1 MDLFSRDDLR
11 TLMGNRR
18 TPCIS
23 LFMPTT
29 RGVGHEDNKR
39 WKNVVREGEERLSTS
54 GSHASEIKELLRP
67 AQAMLENG
75 PFWQNV
81 SDGLA
86 VFISPETFRSFR
98 LPMAVGEQMVVA
110 DHFHIRPVL
119 PLIVGDGRF
128 YILALSQKNVRL
140 LQATHHTVGE
150 LELQGVPRSF
160 QEALNYDD
168 VEVSRT
174 VHSHP
179 AAGGKAGSREAIA
192 HGHGTGIDSA
202 KEGLLEFVQ
211 KVNRGLERL
220 LQNEDAPL
228 VLVGVEYELAIYRQ
242 ANSYKHLVA
251 EEVAGNPDR
260 LSPLE
265 LRDRA
270 WVVVQPYFQEARQKT
285 AALYRQMAGTGR
297 TSNDLAEIVAAA
309 YQGQVQF
316 LFVPFGREPQTA
328 HWGRFDPTTQKVE
341 NHERPEPGDED
352 LVNLAIV
359 LALTHKGTIYA
370 LEPGEIPNQ
379 PPLAAVFWLPVGE
392 RSSKRTISP

>member
-1 MDLFSRDDLR
+1 MQLSFQ
-11 TLMGNRR
+11 
-18 TPCIS
+18 
-23 LFMPTT
+23 
-29 RGVGHEDNKR
+29 
-39 WKNVVREGEERLSTS
+39 LSTC
-54 GSHASEIKELLRP
+54 
-67 AQAMLENG
+67 
-75 PFWQNV
+75 
-81 SDGLA
+81 
-86 VFISPETFRSFR
+86 
-98 LPMAVGEQMVVA
+98 
-110 DHFHIRPVL
+110 
-119 PLIVGDGRF
+119 
-128 YILALSQKNVRL
+128 RL

-228 VLVGVEYELAIYRQ
+228 VLVGVEYELSIYRQ
-242 ANSYKHLVA
+242 ANTYKHLVA

-260 LSPLE
+260 LSPQE

-297 TSNDLAEIVAAA
+297 T
-309 YQGQVQF
+309 G
-316 LFVPFGREPQTA
+316 
-328 HWGRFDPTTQKVE
+328 
-341 NHERPEPGDED
+341 
-352 LVNLAIV
+352 
-359 LALTHKGTIYA
+359 KG
-370 LEPGEIPNQ
+370 
-379 PPLAAVFWLPVGE
+379 
-392 RSSKRTISP
+392 SSRNS